1 MFENKNWKFTEIW
14 KAWQILI
21 QAIVFDVDDT
31 LYDQQ
36 QPFRNAVYQIVP
48 DFQAEDMHELYI
60 RFRVHSDEIFPKVL
74 AGEWDL
80 VTMRNFRIQQ
90 SLKDLGYSTIDDETA
105 LNFQAIYE
113 TELDHITMH
122 DEVKKTLD
130 HLKKLGVP
138 MGIITNGPTD
148 HQFKKI
154 KQLELFKWVRP
165 EHILISQ
172 ATGFQKPEAEIFQ
185 LAEERFDLD
194 GATTLY
200 VGDSFENDVVGA
212 KSRDWQALWF
222 NHRERCLPAGA
233 EAIYDVELTDFEQ
246 LYPTICS
253 IFTPLTV

>member
-1 MFENKNWKFTEIW
+1 M
-14 KAWQILI
+14 I

-48 DFQAEDMHELYI
+48 DFDVEDMHELYI

-74 AGEWDL
+74 AGEWDI

-90 SLKDLGYSTIDDETA
+90 SLKDLGYPSISDEKA
-105 LNFQAIYE
+105 LLFQGIYE
-113 TELDHITMH
+113 NELDHITMH
-122 DEVKKTLD
+122 EEVKKTLD
-130 HLKKLGVP
+130 YLKNAGVP

-154 KQLELFKWVRP
+154 KQLDLFQWIRP

-172 ATGFQKPEAEIFQ
+172 ATGFQKPEADIFQ

-194 GATTLY
+194 GEKTLY
-200 VGDSFENDVVGA
+200 IGDSFENDVVGS
-212 KSRDWQALWF
+212 KSRNWQSLWF
-222 NHRERCLPAGA
+222 NHRNRELPEGA
-233 EAIYDVELTDFEQ
+233 EAIYDMELNDFCQ
-246 LYPTICS
+246 LYPAICEILS
-253 IFTPLTV
+253 PLTV

>member
-1 MFENKNWKFTEIW
+1 M
-14 KAWQILI
+14 I

-48 DFQAEDMHELYI
+48 DFDAEDMHELYI

-90 SLKDLGYSTIDDETA
+90 SLKDLGYPSISETEA
-105 LNFQAIYE
+105 LSFQAIYE
-113 TELDHITMH
+113 NELDHITMH
-122 DEVKKTLD
+122 EEVKKTLD
-130 HLKKLGVP
+130 YLKQAGVP

-154 KQLELFKWVRP
+154 KQLDLFKWIRP
-165 EHILISQ
+165 EHILISE

-194 GATTLY
+194 GETTLY
-200 VGDSFENDVVGA
+200 VGDSFENDVAGS
-212 KSRDWQALWF
+212 KSRNWQSLWF
-222 NHRERCLPAGA
+222 NHRERDLPEGA
-233 EAIYDVELTDFEQ
+233 EAIYDVELNDFCQ
-246 LYPTICS
+246 LYPTICEILS
-253 IFTPLTV
+253 PLTV